1 MNPSKSSNSLV
12 LMGRASQ
19 MLAEAT
25 TLQKAKELKD
35 LALTAADWARRKKLG
50 DEVVANSQ
58 KYARLAQERMGEL
71 LQATERAKGR
81 LKRGPAVPVGN
92 SGDAPTLSELGVT
105 RKESME
111 AQAVARLPGDL
122 RKAYVSGE
130 LTLGAA
136 RRELKRV
143 EVKEKLNS
151 IETLQAKEL
160 AGKFDV
166 MVIDPPWPLEK
177 IERDLRPN
185 QVAFDYPTMTLDE
198 IRFEIGER
206 FAGHAAENCHVFL
219 WVVQRYL
226 PTAIRLLE
234 AWGLKYV
241 CCFGWLKPGGFQPV
255 GLPQYNLELCLYA
268 RRGSPSFTT
277 TKNFLIGFEAE
288 RTGHSV
294 KPAEFY
300 ETLTRVTAGRRLDM
314 FNRRAI
320 PGFEGWGKE
329 SS

>member
-1 MNPSKSSNSLV
+1 
-12 LMGRASQ
+12 MGRASQ

-50 DEVVANSQ
+50 DEVIGNAQ
-58 KYARLAQERMGEL
+58 RYARLAQERMGEL
-71 LQATERAKGR
+71 LVATERAKGGAQPGVGR
-81 LKRGPAVPVGN
+81 RGKKNAISTGN
-92 SGDAPTLSELGVT
+92 SIVEPPTLEELGVT
-105 RKESME
+105 LKESME
-111 AQAVARLPGDL
+111 AQAVARLRGHL
-122 RKAYVSGE
+122 REAYVAGE

-151 IETLQAKEL
+151 IETLHAKEL

-185 QVAFDYPTMTLDE
+185 QVAFNYPTMTLDE

-206 FAGHAAENCHVFL
+206 FARHAAENCHVFL

-226 PTAIRLLE
+226 PTAIRILE

-268 RRGSPSFTT
+268 RRGSPTFTT
-277 TKNFLIGFEAE
+277 TKDFLIGFEAE

-300 ETLTRVTAGRRLDM
+300 ETLTRVTGGRRLDM